1 MATVTADRQGPPA
14 APPARRRLTAAAVGV
29 AAVVLAIGIA
39 ELIAALGNWF
49 GWFEPEASPLRSLG
63 QAFIDVTPG
72 WLANWAKETLGT
84 ADKLALGA
92 GMALTLVLAGALVGV
107 LTRVHRLAGL
117 AAVLVLAV
125 VAGWAILSRPGIG
138 AGELLPLVLGVLAG
152 AWLLRFVPPRSA
164 DAPAAPLDER
174 APDPVAVGT
183 PDGAGEPGGAGAPV
197 GADTSVGAVAD
208 VGLPTRREAL
218 RAAGVGTVAGAA
230 AGGLSRLIPSTAA
243 AKQSRAAVQLPAK
256 VQTQNESAVRTFDDI
271 PGISSYV
278 TPNAD
283 FYRIDTAF
291 TLPQLT
297 TADWKLRIHGMVEN
311 EIVIDYPALLARPQ
325 QERMV
330 TLTCVSNPRGGDLI
344 GNARWQ
350 GARID
355 ELLGQ
360 AKPLQGADCVL
371 SADATGFTC
380 STPLEALTDGRD
392 ALLAVGMNGAPLPVE
407 HGFPV
412 RMVVPGLYGFVS
424 ATKWVVDWEVTR
436 FDKVEAYW
444 TRNGWS
450 ARGPIKLSSRMDI
463 PTGDQPVSAGQVR
476 VGGVAWAQHT
486 GIARVQVQID
496 DGPWRDAEVSRP
508 VSVDTWVQ
516 WVYNWD
522 AAPGHYTLRCRA
534 IDRKGAAQIG
544 EDSSTV
550 PDGATGYHQL
560 GITVTA

>member
-1 MATVTADRQGPPA
+1 MATSVGADS
-14 APPARRRLTAAAVGV
+14 PPARDADPSPGSRSLLITAGVGI
-29 AAVVLAIGIA
+29 AAVVLAIGVA
-39 ELIAALGNWF
+39 ELVAALGNWF

-72 WLANWAKETLGT
+72 WLANWAKETLGK
-84 ADKLALGA
+84 ADKPALGA
-92 GMALTLVLAGALVGV
+92 GMALTLLLAGAVVGL
-107 LTRVHRLAGL
+107 LTRAHRLLGL
-117 AAVLVLAV
+117 AGVLVLAV

-138 AGELLPLVLGVLAG
+138 RWQLVPLVLGVLAG
-152 AWLLRFVPPRSA
+152 AWLLRFVPP
-164 DAPAAPLDER
+164 
-174 APDPVAVGT
+174 G
-183 PDGAGEPGGAGAPV
+183 GGAGRRTDPDGPPSA
-197 GADTSVGAVAD
+197 
-208 VGLPTRREAL
+208 GLTTRREAL
-218 RAAGVGTVAGAA
+218 LAAGVGTVAGAA

-243 AKQSRAAVQLPAK
+243 AKQSRAAVQLPAA
-256 VQTQNESAVRTFDDI
+256 VDAQNESAVRTFDDV
-271 PGISSYV
+271 PGLSPYL

-291 TLPQLT
+291 VVPQLT
-297 TADWKLRIHGMVEN
+297 TAGWTLRIHGMVEN
-311 EIVIDYPALLARPQ
+311 EIVIDYPTLLARPQ

-355 ELLGQ
+355 ALLKE
-360 AKPLQGADCVL
+360 AKPLPGADCVL

-392 ALLAVGMNGAPLPVE
+392 ALLAVGMNGAPLPPE

-436 FDKVEAYW
+436 FDRVEAYW

-450 ARGPIKLSSRMDI
+450 AHGPIKLSSRMDV
-463 PTGDQPVSAGQVR
+463 PTGDQPVPAGQVK

-496 DGPWRDAEVSRP
+496 DGPWRDADVSRP

-516 WVYNWD
+516 WVYTWD

-534 IDRKGAAQIG
+534 IDRKGATQIG
-544 EDSSTV
+544 KDSSTV